1 MRDTSPRK
9 DTNRMEK
16 VNSLIQHI
24 LGQTLLPYLK
34 NQNGLTTITKV
45 DTSRDMKW
53 AKVWISV
60 VGEDEKKIMKTLQN
74 NIYDIQGELYRTMSM
89 KIVPKISFHLDSS
102 AQYAEHINEI
112 FREIEHE
119 QSDATT
125 PKNE

>member
-9 DTNRMEK
+9 ETNRMEK

-34 NQNGLTTITKV
+34 NQKGLTTITKV

-60 VGEDEKKIMKTLQN
+60 VGDDEKKNLKN
-74 NIYDIQGELYRTMSM
+74 AS
-89 KIVPKISFHLDSS
+89 K
-102 AQYAEHINEI
+102 QY
-112 FREIEHE
+112 F
-119 QSDATT
+119 
-125 PKNE
+125 